1 MKSLPVG
8 AELSHATD
16 GRTKLVVVF
25 RNFANKLKKR
35 LPAKGMW
42 GDASSVNTETS
53 WRFRPTHRRTIL
65 AHKNLKKL
73 QNLLR
78 NTYLSI
84 ISPI

>member
-1 MKSLPVG
+1 MSNLMKSLPVG

-53 WRFRPTHRRTIL
+53 
-65 AHKNLKKL
+65 
-73 QNLLR
+73 
-78 NTYLSI
+78 
-84 ISPI
+84 